1 MSLEDMSIEELEMR
15 IYLGNV
21 ALRWLNSDDPM
32 LTSDE
37 YKHLVDPTIHRVT
50 AEVKQMVVVCRAK
63 KVERDGN
70 INEFV
75 EHARVGLRPGRL
87 DAKKIV

>member
-1 MSLEDMSIEELEMR
+1 MSLEDMSIEELEVR
-15 IYLGNV
+15 IQLANV

-37 YKHLVDPTIHRVT
+37 YKHLVDPAIHRVT
-50 AEVKQMVVVCRAK
+50 AELKQMIVVCRAK

-70 INEFV
+70 VNEFV
-75 EHARVGLRPGRL
+75 EHARVGLKPGRL
-87 DAKKIV
+87 DAKRL

>member
-15 IYLGNV
+15 IHIGNV
-21 ALRWLNSDDPM
+21 SLRWLNSDDPM

-37 YKHLVDPTIHRVT
+37 YKHLVDPAVHRVT
-50 AEVKQMVVVCRAK
+50 AEVKQMVIVCRAK

-70 INEFV
+70 VNEFV
-75 EHARVGLRPGRL
+75 EHARVGLKPGRL
-87 DAKKIV
+87 DAKGLV